1 MSLQAVLLPVFAHVL
16 LVFLLLFRMAFVRVG
31 ALRTGEVKAND
42 VTLNK
47 PNWPARAMQA
57 SNCFNNQFEIPM
69 LFYALV
75 AIALPLRQAD
85 LLFVL
90 LAWVFVIT
98 RYVHAGIFLT
108 TNNLGSRA
116 NAFFAGP
123 MVLLIMWIAFA
134 LKILL
139 AL

>member
-1 MSLQAVLLPVFAHVL
+1 MSLQAVLLPVFVHVL

-31 ALRTGEVKAND
+31 ALRAGEVKAND
-42 VTLNK
+42 VALNE
-47 PNWPARAMQA
+47 PNWPQRAMQA

-90 LAWVFVIT
+90 LAWVFVIS

-108 TNNLGSRA
+108 TNNLNSRA
-116 NAFFAGP
+116 NAFFAGA
-123 MVLLIMWIAFA
+123 MVLMIMWIVFA
-134 LKILL
+134 VKILL